1 MDVEKI
7 VALRSDLVIADA
19 SLTKPDVLQHLRATG
34 LPVVELL
41 APDVNGILADIRL
54 VGRAADADA
63 RAGDLVASM
72 RAQIDQISAATAGLP
87 QPRTFYEIDATK
99 EIYGPTD
106 GSPLV
111 DMIKLAGGQ
120 PITTGSTTVAAIPLE
135 RLVSADPEV
144 IVLGDAAYG
153 VKAADLAKR
162 PGWSGMTAV
171 KNGAIRPGPRL
182 VEGLRALALAIHPDA
197 VLPSPAAV
205 ASGQP

>member
-1 MDVEKI
+1 
-7 VALRSDLVIADA
+7 
-19 SLTKPDVLQHLRATG
+19 
-34 LPVVELL
+34 
-41 APDVNGILADIRL
+41 
-54 VGRAADADA
+54 
-63 RAGDLVASM
+63 M

-171 KNGAIRPGPRL
+171 KNGAIRPVDDIVITRPGPRL